1 MFLISHRGNL
11 SGRDVKLENNPTQIQ
26 KVLDLGYHCEIDVWY
41 INGVFL
47 LGHDF
52 PTIAVSEY
60 DLENSKLW
68 CHAKTVES
76 LQKMLTNKNINCFW
90 HEGDQYTLTSKGYI
104 WTLPETRV
112 SEKCVIVDN
121 SKNITNY
128 GCAGV
133 CSDYIELYNT

>member
-76 LQKMLTNKNINCFW
+76 LQKMLTNKW
-90 HEGDQYTLTSKGYI
+90 LGDKTKQGFYKKDRDKKGNRTILALNLKSFEY
-104 WTLPETRV
+104 
-112 SEKCVIVDN
+112 SEKKKIKFETIFCN
-121 SKNITNY
+121 YYALSKNF
-128 GCAGV
+128 
-133 CSDYIELYNT
+133 L